1 MAKKKLKKVETSTLS
16 YKPGNGEG
24 VIVTLLIQIAQKL
37 DNIQNHSEA
46 TVDTLQDILK
56 ELEDNG

>member
-1 MAKKKLKKVETSTLS
+1 MAKKKVKKKEEATLS

-24 VIVTLLIQIAQKL
+24 VVITLLIQIAQKL
-37 DNIQNHSEA
+37 DNMQNHTES